1 LLCIFAENRTLLWVS
16 LAVSQKFFV
25 SSLHIFFS
33 FTPELTRDG
42 LIGGFV

>member
-1 LLCIFAENRTLLWVS
+1 MGKLGCISEI
-16 LAVSQKFFV
+16 FV